1 MVDGFCEENFL
12 DAKNIFEESINSGF
26 ELGGA
31 ICIEV
36 KGKKVLDLW
45 GGHLDHERTEP
56 WQENTIVNVFS
67 TTKGIAAICLLQLI
81 EKGLLDLDKPVADY
95 WPEFAQ
101 NGKENI
107 PVRYLFCHKSIIM

>member
-45 GGHLDHERTEP
+45 G
-56 WQENTIVNVFS
+56 
-67 TTKGIAAICLLQLI
+67 CLLYTSPSPRDATLSRM
-81 EKGLLDLDKPVADY
+81 PSSA
-95 WPEFAQ
+95 
-101 NGKENI
+101 
-107 PVRYLFCHKSIIM
+107 

>member
-81 EKGLLDLDKPVADY
+81 EKGLLDLDLSL
-95 WPEFAQ
+95 
-101 NGKENI
+101 I
-107 PVRYLFCHKSIIM
+107 HI